1 MTMPSPNPSDW
12 EKLIPMLSVLG
23 GALVGGSFSFL
34 GAIVGQWLTSK
45 RERRNKRAE
54 VQLNVIYEIQD
65 EMQVAMSVAMDKYLA
80 RSGSTKPRKDVGSF
94 RSTYIRLNILK
105 ARLEDREAKKLLESF
120 LRNISL
126 VKDAETSTDYE
137 VRKKAMTVSFLRV
150 NKKIG
155 QIINYLH

>member
-1 MTMPSPNPSDW
+1 MPAPNSSDW
-12 EKLIPMLSVLG
+12 EKLIPVLSVLG

-65 EMQVAMSVAMDKYLA
+65 EMQIAMGVAMDKYLA
-80 RSGSTKPRKDVGSF
+80 KTGTLKAGKEVGSF
-94 RSTYIRLNILK
+94 RATYIRLNILK
-105 ARLEDREAKKLLESF
+105 ARLEDREAKKLLEVF
-120 LRNISL
+120 LKDISA
-126 VKDAETSTDYE
+126 VKDAETSADYE
-137 VRKKAMTVSFLRV
+137 AQKKAMTVAFLKV